1 MAMSLFGKTQLR
13 RPATLAVGA
22 VVTVFALGASSALAQ
37 QAAAPVQAGAT
48 TAPAKAAKAPAKKK
62 SQDEQTEAAAS
73 APSKKDPAEAIRQV
87 DGGIKL
93 LQASKAEQAIQTL
106 SVAISSGALPS
117 THMAR
122 ALHQRGAAYRVTGK
136 PALAISDLTSALWL
150 KGGLAEADRQD
161 AVKQRAE
168 AYREA
173 GLPDQTGDDGRPA
186 GATSTKRATASPTTS
201 VAAPAP
207 VATAS
212 LAPNATAPVSAA
224 PSTGNLL
231 QTLFGGLGK
240 SQAAATQ
247 PAPTQP
253 TPAAASGPSGPA
265 TSAWSSAVQPART
278 PRAATAAPASPSAA
292 APAAPVKTAS
302 IAPLAQA
309 AATAPATTPA
319 TAQPGVHAR
328 IALVRNEAEAQPILD
343 RLKSQ
348 HAAALGKKSA
358 TLSPAQFGGM
368 GAFVQVRVGPYPN
381 LAEANAFCA
390 KLKGSNLDCVAVDR

>member
-1 MAMSLFGKTQLR
+1 MAMSLYGKTEFR
-13 RPATLAVGA
+13 RQATLAVGA
-22 VVTVFALGASSALAQ
+22 FVVALGASSALAQ
-37 QAAAPVQAGAT
+37 QAAAPAPSAAT
-48 TAPAKAAKAPAKKK
+48 TTPAKAAKAPAKKQ
-62 SQDEQTEAAAS
+62 SQDEQTEATGAS
-73 APSKKDPAEAIRQV
+73 ASTKKDPAEAIRQV

-93 LQASKAEQAIQTL
+93 LQANKAEQAIQTL

-117 THMAR
+117 AHMAR
-122 ALHQRGAAYRVTGK
+122 ALHQRGAAYRMTAK

-161 AVKQRAE
+161 AVKQRTE

-173 GLPDQTGDDGRPA
+173 GLPDQTGEDGRPA
-186 GATSTKRATASPTTS
+186 GATATKRATATSTTA
-201 VAAPAP
+201 VAGAAP

-212 LAPNATAPVSAA
+212 LAPNTAAAAA
-224 PSTGNLL
+224 PSSNNLL

-240 SQAAATQ
+240 SQPAPAQ
-247 PAPTQP
+247 PAPV
-253 TPAAASGPSGPA
+253 AAAAPVATSGASGPA

-278 PRAATAAPASPSAA
+278 PRSAATAATSPPAT
-292 APAAPVKTAS
+292 APAPVKTAS
-302 IAPLAQA
+302 LTPTAQA
-309 AATAPATTPA
+309 AVTPA
-319 TAQPGVHAR
+319 TPAIAAQPGVHAR

-381 LAEANAFCA
+381 MAEANAFCA